1 LAPLC
6 SFSQASQQQQ
16 QVMAGRLALP
26 TVGGDAATLLDPEVE
41 VEEVPGTKRI
51 GGSAV
56 VATAATGLAA
66 FAGCALVVALAT
78 LYPTVPGSSDTTQAE
93 KLSIIGLEEIGDC
106 APSPDCTEYPEPI
119 ASGKWPSNY
128 KLSGSFPKG
137 FIWGFGTAAYQ
148 VEGAYNESGR
158 GASIWDTFSGA
169 DTKGMP
175 GGDCS
180 YCCKTAI
187 CPIND
192 GVGSEARGS
201 TGNVACDVYHTW
213 RSDIALMKSMGL
225 KHYRFSIAW
234 PRVVPTGK
242 IADGVNQN
250 ALKWYDN
257 FINALIEAGITPY
270 VTLYH
275 WDLPQALLSPPEEE
289 GWYSTDKATGHP
301 DGKVVQHFVDYA
313 DLCFKA
319 FGDRVKTWVTF
330 NEAWTFTFLAS
341 GFGKAPGV
349 EPYMNMTIH
358 PWIAGHNVLLAHAEV
373 VHLYRN
379 EYSHQ
384 NGEIGITNN
393 CDWREP
399 KTDDPKDIAAAERAV
414 LFQLGWFSDPIY
426 GGEGDYPPEMK
437 HVYGEYLPN
446 FTAEQKEKLKGSA
459 DFYGFNHY
467 GTAWAAHS
475 EEPGADRSY
484 ANVTEEGF
492 PKAQSK
498 WLFGSG
504 WGFRKLL
511 NWISRRYN
519 RPKIYVTEG
528 GWSLEAQTAEDGVD
542 DLPRVQY
549 YANYTSSMLDAI
561 NEDNVDVKAYFAWSL
576 MDNYEWERGYIER
589 FGATFVDFDFGYDE
603 FAPADSENQPT
614 SGAQTRQRKMS
625 GCWLE
630 AVWTGNALVD
640 YQSED
645 FEGCVDSSV
654 FNRVISDP
662 NRSGC
667 LWNITVDD
675 TGKNGTITGNTMC
688 PGPGNGFVIT
698 ASFGGGSVIADFSA
712 VGGASRLAGYWNRAG
727 KGSIEW
733 GDGSTWTASGGIR
746 AGMRASVALACL
758 AVLLLL
764 M

>member
-1 LAPLC
+1 
-6 SFSQASQQQQ
+6 
-16 QVMAGRLALP
+16 MD
-26 TVGGDAATLLDPEVE
+26 GDAAILLTPGVE
-41 VEEVPGTKRI
+41 VEEVPGRRRI

-56 VATAATGLAA
+56 VALAA
-66 FAGCALVVALAT
+66 FASVALVVALST
-78 LYPTVPGSSDTTQAE
+78 LHPTVPGSSDTAQAS
-93 KLSIIGLEEIGDC
+93 KLSIIGLEESGDC
-106 APSPDCTEYPEPI
+106 APSPECTKYPEPI

-128 KLSGSFPKG
+128 KLSGSFPEG

-148 VEGAYNESGR
+148 VEGAFNEDGR

-169 DTKGMP
+169 DTTGMP

-180 YCCKTAI
+180 YCCKAAP

-192 GVGSEARGS
+192 GVGAKARGS
-201 TGNVACDVYHTW
+201 TGNVACDMYHTW

-242 IADGVNQN
+242 IADGVNQK

-257 FINALIEAGITPY
+257 FINALIEAGIIPY

-275 WDLPQALLSPPEEE
+275 WDLPQALLSPPQEE
-289 GWYSTDKATGHP
+289 GWYSTDYP
-301 DGKVVQHFVDYA
+301 GKVVQHFVDYA
-313 DLCFKA
+313 DLCFKT

-341 GFGKAPGV
+341 GFGKAPGI
-349 EPYMNMTIH
+349 EQYKDMNIH
-358 PWIAGHNVLLAHAEV
+358 PWIAGHNILLAHAEV
-373 VHLYRN
+373 VHLYRT
-379 EYSHQ
+379 EYSQQ

-399 KTDDPKDIAAAERAV
+399 KTDDPKDVAAAERAV
-414 LFQLGWFSDPIY
+414 LFQLGWFSEPIF
-426 GGEGDYPPEMK
+426 GSEGDYPPEMK
-437 HVYGEYLPN
+437 QVYGQYLPS
-446 FTAEQKEKLKGSA
+446 FTAEQKKKLKGSA

-484 ANVTEEGF
+484 AIVSEEGF

-504 WGFRKLL
+504 WGFRKIL

-528 GWSLEAQTAEDGVD
+528 GWSLEAQNAANGVD

-549 YANYTSSMLDAI
+549 YANYTSAMLDAI

-589 FGATFVDFDFGYDE
+589 FGATFVDFAFGDDS
-603 FAPADSENQPT
+603 FAPTDTENQPT
-614 SGAQTRQRKMS
+614 SGMQTRQRKMS

-645 FEGCVDSSV
+645 FEGCVNSSV
-654 FNRVISDP
+654 FFKEGFISDP

-667 LWNITVDD
+667 QWNISLDD
-675 TGKNGTITGNTMC
+675 TGTSGTIFGNTNC
-688 PGPGNGFVIT
+688 SSISSGSIPVIT
-698 ASFGGGSVIADFSA
+698 AHFGGGSVLADFSP
-712 VGGASRLAGYWNRAG
+712 VGGASRLAGYWNRASS
-727 KGSIEW
+727 SIEW
-733 GDGSTWTASGGIR
+733 GDGSTWSVPNASNTSKKSLGIR

-758 AVLLLL
+758 AVFLLL